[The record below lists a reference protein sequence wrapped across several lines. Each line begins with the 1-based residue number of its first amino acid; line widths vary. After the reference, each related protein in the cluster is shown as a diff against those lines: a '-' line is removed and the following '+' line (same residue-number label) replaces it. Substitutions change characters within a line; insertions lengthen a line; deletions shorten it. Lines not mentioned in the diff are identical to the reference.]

1 MRETLPIIAVNIEIL
16 INASKPLKYYIMKK
30 ITTLLLILLTMPLY
44 PQWVQQNSG
53 VDKALND
60 VYCITQN
67 NVFIVGNN
75 GTILKTTDGGTNWI
89 QKNSGT
95 TQDLMKVQF
104 INSNVGFAFGA
115 FGTLLKTI
123 DGGESWNSIDT
134 GGTTNCYYCR
144 GLSCVNEN
152 VFYISCAL
160 WFKKTTNGGITFE
173 TVNAP
178 ISQNIEDIQFLT
190 EQIGY
195 AKGPDKLYKTID
207 GGNTWT
213 VILDNYYSGAFF
225 FLNQNIGFVYANGNY
240 KTIDGGLN
248 FSIIEY
254 PNESMLQA
262 VDIFSL
268 NENIIWQ
275 VDGLFLLCG
284 CPAEY
289 CLTKINQLESPENQ
303 VINNCDLGDGFDSVL
318 NAIHFANDTNGY
330 AVGHLSYTGDMG
342 PPLSIGAIF
351 KNSTGTMLAANKVN
365 KKEEIILYPNPA
377 SDNIIVSLAEN
388 SKNSFY
394 VEITNCLGEII
405 FSKFYQA
412 DNSAKINVESFS
424 KGIYFLTVNSHEKR
438 TTQKV
443 IIK

>member
-1 MRETLPIIAVNIEIL
+1 
-16 INASKPLKYYIMKK
+16 MKK
-30 ITTLLLILLTMPLY
+30 ITSLLLILLTMPLY
-44 PQWVQQNSG
+44 SQWVQQSSG

-60 VYCITQN
+60 VYCITQD
-67 NVFIVGNN
+67 NVFVVGNN
-75 GTILKTTDGGTNWI
+75 GTILKTIDGGTNWI
-89 QKNSGT
+89 QKISGT

-104 INSNVGFAFGA
+104 INPNVGFAFGA

-134 GGTTNCYYCR
+134 GGTTNFYYCR

-160 WFKKTTNGGITFE
+160 WFKKTIDGGITFE
-173 TVNAP
+173 AVNAP
-178 ISQNIEDIQFLT
+178 VSQNIEDIQFLT

-195 AKGPDKLYKTID
+195 AKGADKLYKTND

-213 VILDNYYSGAFF
+213 IILDSYYNGPFF
-225 FLNQNIGFVYANGNY
+225 FLNQNIGFVNSAGNLY

-254 PNESMLQA
+254 PNESMLQG

-268 NENIIWQ
+268 NENVIWE

-284 CPAEY
+284 CPPEY
-289 CLTKINQLESPENQ
+289 CLSKKTPSEIPENQ
-303 VINNCDLGDGFDSVL
+303 VINNCDLGDGLDSML
-318 NAIHFANDTNGY
+318 NAIHFANETNGY

-351 KNSTGTMLAANKVN
+351 KNSTGTMLGTNKVD
-365 KKEEIILYPNPA
+365 KKEDVTIYPNPA
-377 SDNIIVSLAEN
+377 SDNIILSFAEN
-388 SKNSFY
+388 SKKSFS
-394 VEITNCLGEII
+394 VEITNCLGEMI
-405 FSKFYQA
+405 FSKFYQSE
-412 DNSAKINVESFS
+412 NSAMINVESFS
-424 KGIYFLTVNSHEKR
+424 KGIYFLTVSSQEKR
-438 TTQKV
+438 DTQKV
-443 IIK
+443 VIK